1 MSQLNFIARLLEIK
15 DSNINFFKVEDL
27 RTVRSGVIYHFKA
40 IYARLSYQLSHC
52 LHCGFASLIKNGTT
66 LTKLRLPTLNGPMI
80 LLYLRKQRYFCKS
93 CQTTCG
99 ANTPIVE
106 KNHSLTRGLKSAV
119 VKLAKQSLP
128 VTTIAKLVG
137 ISPSSVTRI
146 LYHDFQR
153 PQRLAKLPEHLCFD
167 EFKSVARS
175 YSFIAID
182 AKKHNLISIL
192 DDRLSKNICAYFE
205 NRYSLEERSA
215 VKSVVIDLNANYQLF
230 IRRLFPHAKII
241 IDRFHIVQLV
251 NRAFDQLRVTILKQ
265 QSDKHSRIYKA
276 LKINWRLFH
285 KDTEKI
291 NRSKTQYF
299 RGHNEYMTQ
308 QNLIDLGLST
318 NSKLKYTYETA
329 HQIQE
334 AIKKQDS
341 KKLRQVLTNYQK
353 QQSPMDTSITILKK
367 NLKYVSNS
375 CESTLSNG
383 PIEGI
388 NRKIKA
394 LKRICYGFKN
404 MDHFYARTLLI
415 VK

>member
-1 MSQLNFIARLLEIK
+1 MSQLNSIAQLLEIK
-15 DSNINFFKVEDL
+15 DPNIKFFKVEDL
-27 RTVRSGVIYHFKA
+27 RTTKNSVVYHFKV
-40 IYARLSYQLSHC
+40 IHARLSYQLFRC
-52 LHCGFASLIKNGTT
+52 PHCGFRSLIKNGTT
-66 LTKLRLPTLNGPMI
+66 LTKLRLPTHNGPMI
-80 LLYLRKQRYFCKS
+80 LMYLRKQRYFCKS

-106 KNHSLTRGLKSAV
+106 KNHSLTRALNSAV
-119 VKLAKQSLP
+119 FKLAKQSLT
-128 VTTIAKLVG
+128 VVTIAKIVG
-137 ISPSSVTRI
+137 ISPSSVARI
-146 LYHDFQR
+146 LYHNFQR
-153 PQRLAKLPEHLCFD
+153 PQRVATLPEQLCFD
-167 EFKSVARS
+167 EFKSVGRS

-182 AKKHNLISIL
+182 AEKHNLISIL

-205 NRYSLEERSA
+205 NRYSLDERST

-230 IRRLFPHAKII
+230 IRRLFPNAEII
-241 IDRFHIVQLV
+241 IDRFHVVQLI
-251 NRAFDQLRVTILKQ
+251 NRAFDQLRVKILKQ
-265 QSDKHSRIYKA
+265 QGDKHSRIYKA

-299 RGHNEYMTQ
+299 RGLNEYMTQ

-353 QQSPMDTSITILKK
+353 QQSPMDTSITTLKK
-367 NLKYVSNS
+367 SLKYVSNS
-375 CESTLSNG
+375 CESSLSNG

-404 MDHFYARTLLI
+404 MDHFYARILLI